1 MCTCAPALLSALAT
15 SRPIP
20 DPAPVTTA
28 DLPVRSKGIRSP
40 TYSLDPDP
48 RRRHSSTRIRSRV
61 LTNSARSNQVTSSQN
76 HPLSLSSSLVESSF
90 PMPLTRR
97 PWRDTRYLCEA
108 ANPINLYRPVVV
120 RFVCVIGVPVC
131 ARVSRVSCVCPGS
144 PRCLFT
150 GVTDVTGTSVLY
162 ATPRAARVC
171 VFSFS
176 HENVNLWPREARDGA
191 LRDAMRRCLVVA
203 SAAAL
208 CTCVLRRSSGT

>member
-1 MCTCAPALLSALAT
+1 M
-15 SRPIP
+15 
-20 DPAPVTTA
+20 
-28 DLPVRSKGIRSP
+28 IR
-40 TYSLDPDP
+40 
-48 RRRHSSTRIRSRV
+48 
-61 LTNSARSNQVTSSQN
+61 
-76 HPLSLSSSLVESSF
+76 
-90 PMPLTRR
+90 
-97 PWRDTRYLCEA
+97 
-108 ANPINLYRPVVV
+108 
-120 RFVCVIGVPVC
+120 VPVC

-150 GVTDVTGTSVLY
+150 GVTDVTGTSDCLQ
-162 ATPRAARVC
+162 PRARRGC